1 MRTSTMIQLALGA
14 SLVTPFATTHGQ
26 EQTTSKA
33 NWHGAIGAVAGSL
46 GSYYGSDGRRA
57 LGTPL
62 VGLAYKERVLFGTTT
77 TSGLGGGLELML
89 RRGVVGASVGLTG
102 VESRPEDR
110 ADALAG
116 MDDRS
121 GALFGTVGL
130 VARGGPA
137 KLSATTAV
145 GFDRDAGVS
154 QTLGL
159 LVERAIAPRF
169 AASVGG
175 IVTFADHKNMMFDFG
190 ITDEQAARRR
200 ELIGSGDTR
209 LRAGDTTTFVPKGG
223 LKEMRGT
230 IRLTYAIHGPWLATA
245 LMSVG
250 QLPDR
255 ATESPLARERRA
267 VTTAVGITYG
277 F

>member
-1 MRTSTMIQLALGA
+1 MIQVALSA
-14 SLVTPFATTHGQ
+14 SLVIPVAPAHAQEPTPRKT
-26 EQTTSKA
+26 

-46 GSYYGSDGRRA
+46 GSYHGSDGRRA

-62 VGLAYKERVLFGTTT
+62 IGLAYKERVLFGTTT
-77 TSGLGGGLELML
+77 GSGLGGGLEVML
-89 RRGVVGASVGLTG
+89 RSGGVGASVGLIG

-110 ADALAG
+110 ANALAAMG
-116 MDDRS
+116 DRS
-121 GALFGTVGL
+121 GALFGTFGV

-145 GFDRDAGVS
+145 GLDRDAGVA

-159 LVERAIAPRF
+159 LLEKAIIPRF
-169 AASVGG
+169 SVSVGG
-175 IVTFADHKNMMFDFG
+175 SVTFADEKNMMFDFG
-190 ITDEQAARRR
+190 VTDEQATRRR
-200 ELIGSGDTR
+200 ALIASGDTR
-209 LRAGDTTTFVPKGG
+209 LRASDTTAFSPKAGV
-223 LKEMRGT
+223 KEMRGT
-230 IRLTYAIHGPWLATA
+230 IQLMYAIHGPWTATA

-255 ATESPLARERRA
+255 VTESPLARERRA
-267 VTTAVGITYG
+267 VTTAVGITYA